1 MRTVPEIKNSVRELP
16 NLDRDEIRHWLDVYQ
31 DTQEIIE
38 LAMRLTQS
46 YTIWWMLMEKQN
58 AEKYEG
64 VKREHL
70 DFFEPIAHL
79 LLWEGFFTIY
89 AQIFAH
95 DFGGLR
101 SKHIH
106 ALLAEV
112 KVKDEA
118 LGTALET
125 KIKTNAF
132 LGKAKTIRNKISAH
146 REAGLTPQ
154 RLLDLVK
161 PVRGD
166 LDGALLFAQNMVCR
180 VAEALGVEKAGDVK
194 QRISSCE
201 GSTRDHTFQ
210 VLEVLNRDLKRNNS
224 TNE

>member
-1 MRTVPEIKNSVRELP
+1 MRTVAEIKNAVRGLA
-16 NLDRDEIRHWLDVYQ
+16 NADRDEIRHWLDVHQ

-38 LAMRLTQS
+38 LVVRLTQS

-58 AEKYEG
+58 AEKYEE
-64 VKREHL
+64 VKREYL
-70 DFFEPIAHL
+70 DFFEPLTHL
-79 LLWEGFFTIY
+79 LLWEGFFVIY

-95 DFGGLR
+95 DFGGHR
-101 SKHIH
+101 SKHIQSLIMELRLKDD
-106 ALLAEV
+106 ALAC
-112 KVKDEA
+112 
-118 LGTALET
+118 ALET
-125 KIKTNAF
+125 KIKTNPF

-146 REAGLTPQ
+146 REAGLTPG

-161 PVRGD
+161 PVRKD
-166 LDGALLFAQNMVCR
+166 LDGAVIFAQEIVCE

-224 TNE
+224 TDE